1 MLADIVKGLYF
12 PTLTA
17 SKNNILIKNCV
28 GQKITRFTQLATVA
42 GEQPVLVDYFFKY
55 LLEQI
60 MIDEILCI
68 EPHNLPVIFDS
79 FYIRTRHR
87 YWLPTGP
94 RERLQL
100 TGWPDLLRVPPVTRK
115 AFRAMQ

>member
-12 PTLTA
+12 TTLTA

-42 GEQPVLVDYFFKY
+42 GEQPVLINYFLKY

-68 EPHNLPVIFDS
+68 EPYNLFPICDS
-79 FYIRTRHR
+79 F
-87 YWLPTGP
+87 
-94 RERLQL
+94 
-100 TGWPDLLRVPPVTRK
+100 
-115 AFRAMQ
+115 